1 MGIFGRFKNYKDKKK
16 AEQDA
21 LLEQQVSN
29 EMPAEELSVTD
40 MTFPSPI
47 DKANK
52 TPQTPIQTG
61 ELTTAAP
68 KPDLAPKL
76 GTQTYTPPSWVTA
89 GSYEEAVKRTPKLSR
104 ADYIHGVSK
113 YRREQGLPDLSLGEV
128 TGMLKGHDPYETEEQ
143 RLKREKN
150 LKIASQ
156 INAIGTFLNAL
167 VNYNRVKGG
176 HVSYTPDKGTETYN
190 RLERIRMGHE
200 QLARSNAKDYLA
212 AIAQDRAERAKQEAA
227 AAAAKQAER
236 NYQMKVNELE
246 WKMNNAKTEAERKK
260 AADELAAQ
268 KFAWQ
273 KQKDEATLKET
284 QRSNKE
290 REAISRA
297 RVYRDDYKVATSAI
311 DSDGNTWTRNTS
323 LSKEEA
329 MRLVMSNDA
338 AKDKSF
344 LDGFR
349 ATTTTTNKAGE
360 TIRKGDVNWL
370 EAAASL
376 MANKKVPSY
385 VLVEMGYKEGK
396 KDSSKP
402 KAKKVSWHG
411 EASSSQKKTVNFQ

>member
-29 EMPAEELSVTD
+29 EKPAEELSVTD
-40 MTFPSPI
+40 RTFPSPI

-76 GTQTYTPPSWVTA
+76 ETQTYTPPSWVTA
-89 GSYEEAVKRTPKLSR
+89 GSYEEAVKSTPKLSR

-150 LKIASQ
+150 LKLASQ

-212 AIAQDRAERAKQEAA
+212 VIAQDRAERAKQEAA

-260 AADELAAQ
+260 AADDLAAQ

-284 QRSNKE
+284 QRHNKAS
-290 REAISRA
+290 EATSRA
-297 RVYRDDYKVATSAI
+297 RVERSG
-311 DSDGNTWTRNTS
+311 SG
-323 LSKEEA
+323 
-329 MRLVMSNDA
+329 
-338 AKDKSF
+338 
-344 LDGFR
+344 
-349 ATTTTTNKAGE
+349 
-360 TIRKGDVNWL
+360 
-370 EAAASL
+370 
-376 MANKKVPSY
+376 NKKYLELKTGTGTKRYTPDEYGSNWIHKAYQDMLKEPGGKDFAVTKYGGFMGGSSVPSEQ
-385 VLVEMGYKEGK
+385 EMYEAITKYNESQWKNQYKSSRYRGK
-396 KDSSKP
+396 SEEKP
-402 KAKKVSWHG
+402 PL
-411 EASSSQKKTVNFQ
+411 E

>member
-29 EMPAEELSVTD
+29 EKPAEELSVTD
-40 MTFPSPI
+40 RTFPSPI

-76 GTQTYTPPSWVTA
+76 ETQTYTPPSWVTA
-89 GSYEEAVKRTPKLSR
+89 GSYEEAVKSTPKLSR

-150 LKIASQ
+150 LKLASQ

-260 AADELAAQ
+260 AADDLAAQ

-284 QRSNKE
+284 QRHNKASE
-290 REAISRA
+290 TTARA
-297 RVYRDDYKVATSAI
+297 RVERSG
-311 DSDGNTWTRNTS
+311 SG
-323 LSKEEA
+323 
-329 MRLVMSNDA
+329 
-338 AKDKSF
+338 
-344 LDGFR
+344 
-349 ATTTTTNKAGE
+349 
-360 TIRKGDVNWL
+360 
-370 EAAASL
+370 
-376 MANKKVPSY
+376 NKKYLELKTGTGTKRYTPDEYGSNWIHKAYQDMLKEPGGKDFAVTKYGGFMGGSSVPSEQ
-385 VLVEMGYKEGK
+385 EMYEAITKYNESQWKNQYKSSRYRGK
-396 KDSSKP
+396 SEEKP
-402 KAKKVSWHG
+402 PL
-411 EASSSQKKTVNFQ
+411 E

>member
-21 LLEQQVSN
+21 LQEQQVSN

-40 MTFPSPI
+40 MTSPSPI

-68 KPDLAPKL
+68 KLA
-76 GTQTYTPPSWVTA
+76 TQTYTRPSWVTA
-89 GSYEEAVKRTPKLSR
+89 GSYEEAVKSTPKLSR

-128 TGMLKGHDPYETEEQ
+128 TVMLKGYDPYETEEQ

-150 LKIASQ
+150 LKLASQ

-236 NYQMKVNELE
+236 NYQVKVKELE

-260 AADELAAQ
+260 AADDLAAQ

-311 DSDGNTWTRNTS
+311 DSDGNTWTRNTP

-329 MRLVMSNDA
+329 MMLVKSSDA
-338 AKDKSF
+338 AKDQAF

-349 ATTTTTNKAGE
+349 ATVTTTNAEGE
-360 TIRKGDVNWL
+360 TIRKGDVNWF
-370 EAAASL
+370 EAAAQL
-376 MANKKVPSY
+376 MADKKIPSY
-385 VLVEMGYKEGK
+385 ILSKMGYKGTKREEGK
-396 KDSSKP
+396 YDQYKQGNTGSVDY
-402 KAKKVSWHG
+402 
-411 EASSSQKKTVNFQ
+411 SQFKE

>member
-16 AEQDA
+16 AEQES
-21 LLEQQVSN
+21 LHQ
-29 EMPAEELSVTD
+29 PATQAPTEELSVTD
-40 MTFPSPI
+40 MTAPSPQ
-47 DKANK
+47 DKADK
-52 TPQTPIQTG
+52 SPQAPIQTG
-61 ELTTAAP
+61 ELTAAAQV
-68 KPDLAPKL
+68 PDLSIK
-76 GTQTYTPPSWVTA
+76 QDNTPAWVNA
-89 GSYEEAVKRTPKLSR
+89 GSYEELVKTNPNVSR
-104 ADYIHGVSK
+104 GQYAYELSK
-113 YRREQGLPDLSLGEV
+113 YRRSQGQPDLTYAEWSNII
-128 TGMLKGHDPYETEEQ
+128 KGHDPYETEADRQ
-143 RLKREKN
+143 KRERRMKTA
-150 LKIASQ
+150 KILTGVGSVLG
-156 INAIGTFLNAL
+156 NL
-167 VNYNRVKGG
+167 VNYVRAKNG
-176 HVSYTPDKGTETYN
+176 HVAMNLDDGTKGYN

-260 AADELAAQ
+260 AADDLAAQ

-311 DSDGNTWTRNTS
+311 DSDGNTWTRNTP

-329 MRLVMSNDA
+329 MMLVKSSDA
-338 AKDKSF
+338 AKDQAF

-349 ATTTTTNKAGE
+349 ATTTTTNEEGE
-360 TIRKGDVNWL
+360 TIRKGDVNWF
-370 EAAASL
+370 EAAAQL
-376 MANKKVPSY
+376 MADKKIPSY
-385 VLVEMGYKEGK
+385 ILSEMGYKGTKREKGK
-396 KDSSKP
+396 YDQYKENGSSEEDYLQFK
-402 KAKKVSWHG
+402 
-411 EASSSQKKTVNFQ
+411 E